1 MQEAI
6 QIVTINT
13 SMADG
18 MLHDTLY
25 KGLKTE
31 KPSLIT
37 KKKRYK
43 GFDDLRI
50 ALRKIEKE
58 REI

>member
-37 KKKRYK
+37 KKKDTK
-43 GFDDLRI
+43 VLMI
-50 ALRKIEKE
+50 
-58 REI
+58 